1 MKVKLIAAA
10 AALAVAAGGGAVAAA
25 TVASASTSAC
35 TNSGA
40 WSGYCG
46 TQVDN
51 ESAPVGPVAMDDQ
64 GQKAAQWNPIIAW
77 PDNPGDAGTDFLNI
91 QYQGGSNV
99 EFIYAPNGNPT
110 NLCVTVSGINGK
122 GWYVLALRTCG
133 GWTWQLFTP
142 VQVAAGQY
150 NWKNVQT
157 GDVLTSEAGF
167 GKYAPMAVRPASTSP
182 DPAQEWHFAG

>member
-10 AALAVAAGGGAVAAA
+10 AALAVAAGGGAVATTA
-25 TVASASTSAC
+25 ASASTSAC
-35 TNSGA
+35 TSSGA

-51 ESAPVGPVAMDDQ
+51 ETAPVGPVAMDDQ

-99 EFIYAPNGNPT
+99 EFIYAPDGNPT

-133 GWTWQLFTP
+133 GWTWQLFAP

-157 GDVLTSEAGF
+157 GDVMTSEASF
-167 GKYAPMAVRPASTSP
+167 GKDAHMAVRPASTSP
-182 DPAQEWHFAG
+182 DPSQEWRFAG